1 MKKVNYRQALG
12 MVDISQKNMTI
23 RRAVAQATI
32 KMSRE
37 SLKILLKGE
46 VPKGNV
52 LETAR
57 VAGILAAKSTPQ
69 LIPMCHPLA
78 LSKVK
83 IDFDI
88 QEKSAMITIKA
99 EVVVEGKTGVEM
111 EALAAASVSALT
123 IYDMM
128 KFADKE
134 MVISDVMLLEKQGGK
149 SGDYKRY

>member
-12 MVDISQKNMTI
+12 MVDISQKDVTI
-23 RRAVAQATI
+23 RRAVAQAVI
-32 KMSRE
+32 KMSRG
-37 SLKILLKGE
+37 SLKILLKGDA
-46 VPKGNV
+46 PKGNV

-57 VAGILAAKSTPQ
+57 VAGILAAKSTPR

-88 QEKSAMITIKA
+88 QEKSAKITIKA
-99 EVVVEGKTGVEM
+99 EVLVEGKTGVEM
-111 EALAAASVSALT
+111 EALAAAAVSALT

-134 MVISDVMLLEKQGGK
+134 MVISDVMLLEKQGGRG
-149 SGDYKRY
+149 GDYKR